1 MTYFLENIKNYF
13 TEIPRPQVVFQ
24 VASRYLSGIHFS
36 EKEKKL
42 KHSFILPLPSG
53 VIQPSFDKKN
63 IQDDPYL
70 EEKLKEG
77 LGKLHISEGPITCL
91 IPELCLKA
99 FLFSFDVLPTSQRDQ
114 EQIIRWRVQ
123 KQFPSLTD
131 DTRFSFDVLPSENG
145 NKILVSLVRDPVI
158 REYENFFS
166 RMRLK
171 VKVLT
176 VPAFSLFNLL
186 DRDKENEVLMA
197 NVEED
202 SISLMVIINSEMAL
216 YRLKPF
222 LLDSRPRALVD
233 QKTGEI
239 IKEIEN
245 TVNFI
250 EDRDKKK
257 VSSIWIRLGL
267 IEMEGDLLSELESK
281 ISLALNRIEPSL
293 APELRSREKELL
305 APLFGQVL

>member
-24 VASRYLSGIHFS
+24 VASRYLSGIYFS

-63 IQDDPYL
+63 IQDVPYL

-77 LGKLHISEGPITCL
+77 LGKLHVSEGATTCV

-99 FLFSFDVLPTSQRDQ
+99 FLFSFDVLPTSQRDK

-131 DTRFSFDVLPSENG
+131 DMRFSFDVLQSENG
-145 NKILVSLVRDPVI
+145 NKILVSLARDPVI
-158 REYENFFS
+158 REYEDFFS

-186 DRDKENEVLMA
+186 DREKEKDVLIA

-202 SISLMVIINSEMAL
+202 SISLMAIINSEMAI

-222 LLDSRPRALVD
+222 LLDSRSPALMD
-233 QKTGEI
+233 QKIREI

-257 VSSIWIRLGL
+257 ISSIWIRLGL
-267 IEMEGDLLSELESK
+267 MEMEGDLLSKLASK